1 MPIKKPKILMLAF
14 ELPPFNSGG
23 LGVACLGL
31 TKGLAKLGYDITFLL
46 PKRLP
51 YNYSHMKLIF
61 ADDLIEKE
69 GKSEKTKKIFG
80 SKDFLSTYETKK
92 IFQIDNLNFDQINE
106 LLVQRATME
115 NFDVIHAHDWMTF
128 EAAVKIKN
136 LTGKKLVVQIHST
149 EIDRSPLFSLD
160 LYKYNIEKYGMENA
174 DVVIAVSCY
183 TKQLLNKFY
192 GIPNEK
198 IKVVYNAADLEERKE
213 PNTKLNIKGPII
225 LFLGRITHQK
235 GPNHFL
241 EIAEKVVKQNP
252 AAVFVVV
259 GNGDMYQEMVSNAA
273 VRGLSGNIIF
283 TGFLRGIEKE
293 IILNSSS
300 LFLMPSL
307 SEPFG
312 IVALEAANYGMPVI
326 ISKQSGV
333 AEVLKNSITADFWD
347 TDLMAKEILRLTSNQ
362 KKAKKLSERIKEN
375 LSNLS
380 WDNSAYQCE
389 NAYSSLQ

>member
-1 MPIKKPKILMLAF
+1 
-14 ELPPFNSGG
+14 
-23 LGVACLGL
+23 
-31 TKGLAKLGYDITFLL
+31 
-46 PKRLP
+46 
-51 YNYSHMKLIF
+51 
-61 ADDLIEKE
+61 
-69 GKSEKTKKIFG
+69 
-80 SKDFLSTYETKK
+80 
-92 IFQIDNLNFDQINE
+92 
-106 LLVQRATME
+106 ME
-115 NFDVIHAHDWMTF
+115 NFDVIHTHDWMTF